1 MLLEWLG
8 NIIVVLLGLVGITE
22 VVRLIVF
29 WMLSPGRGEKMLIVV
44 PVTGRDEEA
53 EFVLRSAAQ
62 RVKWMGGKDEKR
74 VLCVDCGMEEVNT
87 PCLRNNL
94 QRVPF
99 HRDSNAGGIRRQAS
113 LAGRVIREEMVF
125 FDRARCLPLRFD
137 AKCIILKI
145 KILEDG
151 VSLFKR

>member
-29 WMLSPGRGEKMLIVV
+29 WMLSQGRGEKMLIVV

-74 VLCVDCGMEEVNT
+74 VLCVDCGMEEETRRVCETICREYRFMEIVT
-87 PCLRNNL
+87 PEELGGRLRS
-94 QRVPF
+94 R
-99 HRDSNAGGIRRQAS
+99 GG
-113 LAGRVIREEMVF
+113 
-125 FDRARCLPLRFD
+125 
-137 AKCIILKI
+137 
-145 KILEDG
+145 
-151 VSLFKR
+151 